1 MRVYWIN
8 PDPERSKTMTPD
20 KELEARVRALSERLD
35 RAWAKFLARKRTEDF
50 VVLVPPAAIEAN
62 PKEEPK

>member
-1 MRVYWIN
+1 
-8 PDPERSKTMTPD
+8 MTPD

-35 RAWAKFLARKRTEDF
+35 RAWAKFLARK
-50 VVLVPPAAIEAN
+50 VSPAIEAN

>member
-1 MRVYWIN
+1 
-8 PDPERSKTMTPD
+8 MTPD

-35 RAWAKFLARKRTEDF
+35 RAWAKFLARK
-50 VVLVPPAAIEAN
+50 VSPAAYKWCVSVQAAIEAN